1 MDMSVEF
8 LELIFN
14 ATEGKGIVLLGDES
28 AFLNSFDNVS
38 RISVSADGNNRYV
51 FSTDTDGIMCDMI
64 LSYDE
69 DYENSFVKINYE
81 EEIENFE
88 FITMLV
94 EMIVRHNAVFRLK
107 RTKVLNPNERHTSVS
122 EEDAEESEF
131 DTEWI

>member
-1 MDMSVEF
+1 MSVEF

-14 ATEGKGIVLLGDES
+14 ATEGKGIVLLGEDS
-28 AFLNSFDNVS
+28 VFFNSFDNSS
-38 RISVSADGNNRYV
+38 RIDVSADGDNRYV
-51 FSTDTDGIMCDMI
+51 FSTDTDGIMCEVI

-69 DYENSFVKINYE
+69 DYDKSYIKINYE
-81 EEIENFE
+81 EELENFE

-107 RTKVLNPNERHTSVS
+107 RTNVLKPSGDTVAVS
-122 EEDAEESEF
+122 EEDVQESDF